1 MKKTFI
7 AILALVAGLAGL
19 AIGMAASRVAHHTT
33 LAPNRPDDAAH
44 LLPAKSDAPDPTHAS
59 EAAVHKSA
67 PELLGRPD
75 APAAAES
82 AAPEMTTMIG
92 DDDDVIRFAK
102 NPQPV
107 PPFLLQDL
115 DGNAVSTAQ
124 WQGKVVILN
133 FWATWCPP
141 CRDEIPLLVELAKK
155 YKDGLQI
162 VGVSLDDSSPDEV
175 RQFAKA
181 FHVNYPIVMGSHE
194 LISEYGGV
202 PALPTTFLINKESRV
217 VLKHEGLYPPE
228 VYETEVRSLM
238 GLPVDVKI
246 ETFEDTGQIF
256 LKNAV
261 NATELPDVDFS
272 SVTPEQKKIA
282 LKRLNSEGCTCGC
295 RLTLAQCRINDTSC
309 ARSKGLAAKVIRE
322 VTEAN
327 PMPPATT
334 APPLPAS
341 NQ

>member
-19 AIGMAASRVAHHTT
+19 AIGMAASRVAHHAT
-33 LAPNRPDDAAH
+33 LAPSSHDRAAY
-44 LLPAKSDAPDPTHAS
+44 LPPAKSDQSDPTHTS
-59 EAAVHKSA
+59 EAAAHKAASGVA
-67 PELLGRPD
+67 GEPD
-75 APAAAES
+75 APAPAAGS
-82 AAPEMTTMIG
+82 ASPEMTTMIG

-162 VGVSLDDSSPDEV
+162 VGVSLDDSSADDV

-181 FHVNYPIVMGSHE
+181 FHVNYPIVMGSRE
-194 LISEYGGV
+194 LLSEYGGV
-202 PALPTTFLINKESRV
+202 PALPTTFLINKDSRV

-272 SVTPEQKKIA
+272 GVNPEQKKVA

-322 VTEAN
+322 VTDAG
-327 PMPPATT
+327 PVPPATT
-334 APPLPAS
+334 APPPAN

>member
-19 AIGMAASRVAHHTT
+19 AIGMAASRVAHHAT
-33 LAPNRPDDAAH
+33 LSPDWRDHAAH
-44 LLPAKSDAPDPTHAS
+44 LLPAKSDASDPTPTS
-59 EAAVHKSA
+59 EAAAHKAAS
-67 PELLGRPD
+67 EVMGKHD

-141 CRDEIPLLVELAKK
+141 CRDEIPLLVGLAKK
-155 YKDGLQI
+155 YKEGLQI
-162 VGVSLDDSSPDEV
+162 VGVSLDDSSAEDV

-261 NATELPDVDFS
+261 NANELPDVDFS
-272 SVTPEQKKIA
+272 GVTPEQKKIA

-322 VTEAN
+322 VTEAG
-327 PMPPATT
+327 PAPPAPQ
-334 APPLPAS
+334 ASKPPTN